1 MQETKNGQARE
12 RIALLRGEFNEFK
25 IAIVSDIKEIKESL
39 NNHLFE
45 VNRKIDKLTYSV
57 IALLAGIITTFIAV
71 ILK

>member
-12 RIALLRGEFNEFK
+12 RISRLRGEFDVFK
-25 IAIVSDIKEIKESL
+25 ESVDENIREIKTDVK
-39 NNHLFE
+39 NHLSE
-45 VNRKIDKLTYSV
+45 VTKKIDKLTYSV